1 MENKN
6 VFEILNNINVSSK
19 VKQKIGLS
27 YLSWADAWSE
37 LKKVFP
43 DADYTIYT
51 RDVISKTVEV
61 IEDTQFHTTKTITTE
76 TRNAIP
82 YFTDGK
88 TCYVQ
93 VGVKIEGVEYVEYLP
108 VMNNKNEAIPV
119 SVITMTAVNKA
130 IQRAFVKACARHGLG
145 LYIYA
150 GEDLP
155 EVDRKA
161 APEINYEGIEKL
173 VDSEKYEELSSEKI
187 AEIAQN
193 AGQKYNALNETIV
206 SKYLNNY
213 ISGLIDTYQIKKL
226 SENAVAIQKFYRMCS
241 ELEKALGN
249 DK

>member
-108 VMNNKNEAIPV
+108 VMDNKNQAIPV
-119 SVITMTAVNKA
+119 GLITMTAVNKA

-145 LYIYA
+145 LYVYA

-161 APEINYEGIEKL
+161 APEIDYEGIEKK
-173 VDSEKYEELSSEKI
+173 VESAKYEPIEGDKI
-187 AEIAQN
+187 AELAQE
-193 AGQKYNALNETIV
+193 AGKKYSALNDTIV
-206 SKYLNNY
+206 AKYLNNY
-213 ISGLIDTYQIKKL
+213 MLGLLDTYKIARI
-226 SENAVAIQKFYRMCS
+226 SENGEALQKFYNICA